1 MVCLNHIV
9 KDSES
14 IDVLLA
20 SARKGNA
27 NAINMLVENHQQL
40 VYSIT
45 WKILMHK
52 EDAEDAAQEAFI
64 KCFRNLHKFKGESA
78 FGTWLCSIA
87 YRTAIDLFNKRKN
100 RQTKYGS
107 LPADIRHSE
116 GATVSMQNESES
128 KEIKVI
134 LKRAIDSLPT
144 DDALMIMLH
153 YYWDI
158 PLREIGTVLQISEN
172 NAKVR
177 LHRSRIKLQG
187 FLKQEKALQSS

>member
-100 RQTKYGS
+100 RLARYGS
-107 LPADIRHSE
+107 LPVDINHSE
-116 GATVSMQNESES
+116 GATVSLQNGTES

-134 LKRAIDSLPT
+134 LKQAIDALPT

-153 YYWDI
+153 YYWDT
-158 PLREIGTVLQISEN
+158 PPFT
-172 NAKVR
+172 A
-177 LHRSRIKLQG
+177 HDA
-187 FLKQEKALQSS
+187 EKNYPEVIHFMQANQP